1 MNLWSLDLLEYE
13 SLRALLRRE
22 VHSPMGRE
30 RLDALA
36 PHTDRAELEASLAD
50 VEEAIRYVRYGET
63 SVRFTNLADP
73 TVTLQKLRIE
83 GAILEA
89 TEIYALASL
98 LDRAR
103 DLRTAILAVAESY
116 PRLAAHAGAIS
127 DFSRTLSEL
136 SGKILPD
143 GTLTDEASPALARLR
158 RDRLRQQKSIQD
170 SLNRFLRAHSED
182 GVLQESFVTLRNDRF
197 VVPLVPSQKGRIP
210 GVVHGSSA
218 SGQTVFVEPLETI
231 ELNNDLVRLNDEE
244 LREIH
249 RILRE
254 MTLRLREERHAIA
267 AAAMALADLDL
278 LFGKAHFAQTFD
290 CTVPTLSPEDK
301 PCLRLK
307 NARHPLLVEVM
318 RRQRKSVT
326 PLNLTL
332 DPLNRTLLI
341 SGPNT
346 GGKTVAMKCIGLLAL
361 MAQSGLPVPAEEAE
375 LPIFDQVLADIGD
388 SQSIAESL
396 SSFSSHVVRVK
407 AMQESVTPDSLI
419 LLDELG
425 RATDPEEGGALAVAL
440 LDDFRTV
447 GAFCLASTHLMAV
460 KVYGATTSGVVNGS
474 MGFNEE
480 TLEPTYLLRTGA
492 PGKSAG
498 LDIASRL
505 GIPARLIAH
514 ARSLMGTAERD
525 IARFLD
531 ELHLR
536 VANAR
541 EHEEALSRERA
552 KLRLREE
559 QLTAEFAKREAQK
572 FAVLERGFEE
582 TLADFRVTAA
592 QTLEELDQKQAAGKA
607 RVKTAKVEREFKER
621 IEKLGPVSAAAPTLD
636 TQIREGVRV
645 RLKGIRE
652 IARVRRILGA
662 GNIEVEAGFLKLQV
676 PRTDVI
682 EILPETGEK
691 AKLPKN
697 ISFQSSRGEAILAR
711 ELNVIGKRAEE
722 ARDEVEKFLD
732 QSVLGSVERVRIVHG
747 HGMGILKREIHDLL
761 RGHPLVAKHYA
772 AEGYEGG
779 AGATIVELRHE

>member
-30 RLDALA
+30 RLDALV

-50 VEEAIRYVRYGET
+50 AEEAIRYVRYGEAPI
-63 SVRFTNLADP
+63 RFTNLPDP

-83 GAILEA
+83 GAILDA
-89 TEIYALASL
+89 TEIYALINL

-103 DLRTAILAVAESY
+103 DLRTAVMDAAHSY
-116 PRLAAHAGAIS
+116 PRLAVHAAAIG
-127 DFSRTLSEL
+127 DFSRTLTEL

-170 SLNRFLRAHSED
+170 SLNRFLKAHSED

-210 GVVHGSSA
+210 GVVHGTSA

-249 RILRE
+249 RILRD
-254 MTLRLREERHAIA
+254 MSLRLREERHAIA
-267 AAAMALADLDL
+267 AASMALADLDFI
-278 LFGKAHFAQTFD
+278 FGKAHFAQIFD
-290 CTVPTLSPEDK
+290 CTVPTLSPADA
-301 PCLRLK
+301 PRLRLK
-307 NARHPLLVEVM
+307 NARHPLLVDVM
-318 RRQRKSVT
+318 RRQRKPVT

-332 DPLNRTLLI
+332 DPQNRTLLI

-407 AMQESVTPDSLI
+407 AMQELVTPDSLI

-460 KVYGATTSGVVNGS
+460 KVYGATTAGVVNGS

-531 ELHLR
+531 ELHAR
-536 VANAR
+536 VASAR

-552 KLRLREE
+552 KLKLREE
-559 QLTAEFAKREAQK
+559 QLTADMAKREAQK
-572 FAVLERGFEE
+572 FAALERDFASAV
-582 TLADFRVTAA
+582 ADFRAVAA
-592 QTLEELDQKQAAGKA
+592 VTLEELDQKQAAGKA

-621 IEKLGPVSAAAPTLD
+621 VEKLGPAAVVSLSLD
-636 TQIREGVRV
+636 SQIREGIRV

-652 IARVRRILGA
+652 IARVRRLLGA

-676 PRTDVI
+676 PRSDVI

-691 AKLPKN
+691 AKLPRN
-697 ISFQSSRGEAILAR
+697 VSFQSSRAEATLSR

-722 ARDEVEKFLD
+722 ACEEVEKFLD
-732 QSVLGSVERVRIVHG
+732 QSALASVERIRIVHG
-747 HGMGILKREIHDLL
+747 HGMGILRREIHDLL
-761 RGHPLVAKHYA
+761 KGHPLVAKHYA

-779 AGATIVELRHE
+779 TGATIVELRHE

>member
-13 SLRALLRRE
+13 SLRAVLARSI
-22 VHSPMGRE
+22 HSPLGRE
-30 RLDALA
+30 RLEALA
-36 PHTDRAELEASLAD
+36 PSTDRAELQAALDD
-50 VEEAIRYVRYGET
+50 VEEAIRYVRYAET
-63 SVRFTNLADP
+63 PLRFSNLPDP
-73 TVTLQKLRIE
+73 TIILQKLRIE
-83 GAILEA
+83 GALLEA
-89 TEIYALASL
+89 TEIYALTVL
-98 LDRAR
+98 LDRAHDAR
-103 DLRTAILAVAESY
+103 HGILDVSAEY
-116 PRLAAHAGAIS
+116 PRLANHASAIG
-127 DFSRTLSEL
+127 DFSRTLSSL

-143 GTLTDEASPALARLR
+143 GTLTDEASPTLARIR
-158 RDRLRQQKSIQD
+158 RDRLRQQKAIQD
-170 SLNRFLRAHSED
+170 SLNRFLKAHGDD
-182 GVLQESFVTLRNDRF
+182 GVLQENFVTLRNDRF

-254 MTLRLREERHAIA
+254 MTLQFREERHAIA
-267 AAAMALADLDL
+267 AASMALGDLDF
-278 LFGKAHFAQTFD
+278 LFGKAHFAVSFD
-290 CTVPTLSPEDK
+290 CIVPTLSADDQPR
-301 PCLRLK
+301 LALK
-307 NARHPLLVEVM
+307 NARHPLLVDVFKK
-318 RRQRKSVT
+318 QRKKVT

-332 DPLNRTLLI
+332 DTHHRTLLI

-375 LPIFDQVLADIGD
+375 LPVFDQILADIGD

-407 AMQESVTPDSLI
+407 AMQEQVTPDSLV

-460 KVYGATTSGVVNGS
+460 KVYGSTTSGVVNAS

-505 GIPARLIAH
+505 GIPAHLIAR

-531 ELHLR
+531 ELHAR

-541 EHEEALSRERA
+541 EQEEALSRERA

-559 QLTAEFAKREAQK
+559 QLTADYAKREADK
-572 FAVLERGFEE
+572 FAKLEQDFAAA
-582 TLADFRVTAA
+582 LADFRATAA
-592 QTLEELDQKQAAGKA
+592 QTLDELDEKQAANKA
-607 RVKTAKVEREFKER
+607 RVKTARVEREFKER
-621 IEKLGPVSAAAPTLD
+621 IEKLGPVAAAKPSLEL
-636 TQIREGVRV
+636 REGIRV

-652 IARVRRILGA
+652 IARIRRLLGA
-662 GNIEVEAGFLKLQV
+662 DNIEVEAGFLKLQV
-676 PRTDVI
+676 PRGDVL
-682 EILPETGEK
+682 EILPEANEK
-691 AKLPKN
+691 AKLPRN
-697 ISFQSSRGEAILAR
+697 VSFQTSREEAPLAR
-711 ELNVIGKRAEE
+711 EINVIGKRAEE
-722 ARDEVEKFLD
+722 ACDEVEKFLD
-732 QSVLGSVERVRIVHG
+732 QSSLASMERIRIVHG
-747 HGMGILKREIHDLL
+747 HGMGILKRQIHDLL
-761 RGHPLVAKHYA
+761 RGHPLVAKHYQ

-779 AGATIVELRHE
+779 AGATIVELRGE

>member
-30 RLDALA
+30 RLDSLA
-36 PHTDRAELEASLAD
+36 PHTDRAALEASLAD
-50 VEEAIRYVRYGET
+50 AEEAIRYLRYSEAPL
-63 SVRFTNLADP
+63 SFTNLPDP
-73 TVTLQKLRIE
+73 TLTLQKLRIE
-83 GAILEA
+83 GAVLEA
-89 TEIYALASL
+89 AEIYALTQL
-98 LDRAR
+98 LHRAR
-103 DLRTAILAVAESY
+103 DLRTAMMDAAARY
-116 PRLAAHAGAIS
+116 PRLAAHASAIA
-127 DFSRTLSEL
+127 DFSRTLAAL
-136 SGKILPD
+136 AGKILPD

-170 SLNRFLRAHSED
+170 SLNRFLKAHGED

-210 GVVHGSSA
+210 GVVHGTSA

-244 LREIH
+244 LREIF

-254 MTLRLREERHAIA
+254 MTLQLREERHAIA
-267 AAAMALADLDL
+267 AASMALADLDFV
-278 LFGKAHFAQTFD
+278 FGKAHFAQIFD
-290 CTVPTLSPEDK
+290 CTVPTLSPENA
-301 PCLRLK
+301 PRLRLK
-307 NARHPLLVEVM
+307 NARHPLLVDVM
-318 RRQRKSVT
+318 RRQRKPVT

-332 DPLNRTLLI
+332 DPHSRTLLI

-396 SSFSSHVVRVK
+396 SSFSAHVVRVK
-407 AMQESVTPDSLI
+407 AMQELVTPDSLI

-460 KVYGATTSGVVNGS
+460 KVYGATTAGVVNGS

-531 ELHLR
+531 ELHAR
-536 VANAR
+536 VASAR

-559 QLTAEFAKREAQK
+559 QLTAGLAKREAQK
-572 FAVLERGFEE
+572 FAALERDFAE
-582 TLADFRVTAA
+582 TLADFRAAAA
-592 QTLEELDQKQAAGKA
+592 QTLDELDQQQAAGKA
-607 RVKTAKVEREFKER
+607 RVKTARVEREFKER
-621 IEKLGPVSAAAPTLD
+621 VEKLGPAAPVSVTLD
-636 TQIREGVRV
+636 SQLREGIRV

-652 IARVRRILGA
+652 IARIRRLLGA

-682 EILPETGEK
+682 EILPETAEK
-691 AKLPKN
+691 AKLPRN
-697 ISFQSSRGEAILAR
+697 VSFQTSRSEATLSR

-722 ARDEVEKFLD
+722 ACDAVEKFLD
-732 QSVLGSVERVRIVHG
+732 QSSFASVERIRIVHG
-747 HGMGILKREIHDLL
+747 HGMGILKRQIHDLL

-772 AEGYEGG
+772 AESYEGG
-779 AGATIVELRHE
+779 SGATIVELRHD

>member
-13 SLRALLRRE
+13 TLRALLRRE

-30 RLDALA
+30 RLDALT
-36 PHTDRAELEASLAD
+36 PHTDRAALCESLAD
-50 VEEAIRYVRYGET
+50 VEEALRYVRYGET
-63 SVRFTNLADP
+63 SVRFTNLTDP

-89 TEIYALASL
+89 TEIYELASL

-103 DLRTAILAVAESY
+103 DLRTAILDLADSY
-116 PRLAAHAGAIS
+116 PRLAAHAGAIG
-127 DFSRTLSEL
+127 DFTRTLSEL

-158 RDRLRQQKSIQD
+158 RDRLRQQKAIQD
-170 SLNRFLRAHSED
+170 SLNRFLRAHGDD
-182 GVLQESFVTLRNDRF
+182 GVLQENFVTLRNDRF
-197 VVPLVPSQKGRIP
+197 VVPLVPSQKGRVP

-267 AAAMALADLDL
+267 AAAMALADLDF
-278 LFGKAHFAQTFD
+278 LFGKAHFAQSFD
-290 CTVPTLSPEDK
+290 CTVPVLSPEDN

-307 NARHPLLVEVM
+307 NARHPLLVDVM
-318 RRQRKSVT
+318 RRQKKTVT
-326 PLNLTL
+326 PLKLTL

-375 LPIFDQVLADIGD
+375 LPVFDQVLADIGD

-407 AMQESVTPDSLI
+407 AMQELVTPDSLI

-447 GAFCLASTHLMAV
+447 GAFCLASTHLLAV

-505 GIPARLIAH
+505 GIPPRLIAH

-541 EHEEALSRERA
+541 EQEEALSRERA
-552 KLRLREE
+552 KLRLKEE
-559 QLTAEFAKREAQK
+559 QLTAESARREAQK
-572 FAVLERGFEE
+572 FAALEKEFGEA
-582 TLADFRVTAA
+582 LADFRTTAA
-592 QTLEELDQKQAAGKA
+592 QTLEELDQKDKA

-621 IEKLGPVSAAAPTLD
+621 IEKLSPVAKSAPVLE
-636 TQIREGVRV
+636 IKEGVRV
-645 RLKGIRE
+645 RLKGVRE

-662 GNIEVEAGFLKLQV
+662 ANIEVEAGFLKLQV
-676 PRTDVI
+676 PRTDVV
-682 EILPETGEK
+682 EILPETNEK
-691 AKLPKN
+691 AKLPRN
-697 ISFQSSRGEAILAR
+697 VSFQSTRGEVTMAR

-722 ARDEVEKFLD
+722 ACDEVEKFLD
-732 QSVLGSVERVRIVHG
+732 QSSLASMERIRIVHG
-747 HGMGILKREIHDLL
+747 HGMGILKRSIHDLL

-772 AEGYEGG
+772 ADGYEGG
-779 AGATIVELRHE
+779 AGATIVELRLE

>member
-13 SLRALLRRE
+13 ALRTLLRRE
-22 VHSPMGRE
+22 VHSPLGRE
-30 RLDALA
+30 RLEALT
-36 PHTDRAELEASLAD
+36 PHTDRAELESSLAD
-50 VEEAIRYVRYGET
+50 AEEAIRYLRYGET
-63 SVRFTNLADP
+63 TLRFSQLADP

-103 DLRTAILAVAESY
+103 DVRTAVLEVAESY
-116 PRLAAHAGAIS
+116 PRLSSHAAAIG
-127 DFSRTLSEL
+127 DFSRILSEL

-143 GTLTDEASPALARLR
+143 GTLTDEASPALGRLR
-158 RDRLRQQKSIQD
+158 RDRLRQQKAIQD
-170 SLNRFLRAHSED
+170 SLTRFLKAHGDD

-197 VVPLVPSQKGRIP
+197 VVPLVPSQKGRVP

-254 MTLRLREERHAIA
+254 MTLRLRDERHAISA
-267 AAAMALADLDL
+267 AAIALADLDFI
-278 LFGKAHFAQTFD
+278 FGKAHFAQSFD
-290 CTVPTLSPEDK
+290 CTVPVLSPAEA
-301 PCLRLK
+301 PQLRLK
-307 NARHPLLVEVM
+307 NARHPLLADVL
-318 RRQRKSVT
+318 RKQRKPVT

-346 GGKTVAMKCIGLLAL
+346 GGKTVAMKCMGLLAL

-407 AMQESVTPDSLI
+407 AMQELVTPDSLI

-460 KVYGATTSGVVNGS
+460 KVYGATTPGVVNGS

-531 ELHLR
+531 ELHAR
-536 VANAR
+536 VASAR
-541 EHEEALSRERA
+541 EHEESLARERA

-572 FAVLERGFEE
+572 FAALERDFAA
-582 TLADFRVTAA
+582 TLAEFRATAA

-607 RVKTAKVEREFKER
+607 RLKTAKVEREYKER
-621 IEKLGPVSAAAPTLD
+621 VEKLGPVAATPTLD
-636 TQIREGVRV
+636 SQLREGVRV

-652 IARVRRILGA
+652 IAKVRRLLSGE
-662 GNIEVEAGFLKLQV
+662 NIEVEAGFLKLQV
-676 PRTDVI
+676 PRSDVV
-682 EILPETGEK
+682 EILPDGPEK
-691 AKLPKN
+691 SKLPRN
-697 ISFQSSRGEAILAR
+697 ISFQSSRGEAALAR

-722 ARDEVEKFLD
+722 ACDEVEKFLD
-732 QSVLGSVERVRIVHG
+732 QSALASVERIRIVHG
-747 HGMGILKREIHDLL
+747 HGMGILKRQIHDLL
-761 RGHPLVAKHYA
+761 KGHPLVAKHYA

-779 AGATIVELRHE
+779 SGATIVELRVE

>member
-36 PHTDRAELEASLAD
+36 PSTDRAELEAALAD
-50 VEEAIRYVRYGET
+50 AEEAIRYVRYAET
-63 SVRFTNLADP
+63 PLRFTNLPDP

-83 GAILEA
+83 GALLEA
-89 TEIYALASL
+89 TEIYALTSL

-103 DLRTAILAVAESY
+103 DLRTAINDVAASY
-116 PRLAAHAGAIS
+116 PRLAAHAAAIA

-158 RDRLRQQKSIQD
+158 RERLRQQKSIQD
-170 SLNRFLRAHSED
+170 SLNRFLKAHGED
-182 GVLQESFVTLRNDRF
+182 GVLQENFVTIRNDRF

-254 MTLRLREERHAIA
+254 MTLRLREDRHAIA
-267 AAAMALADLDL
+267 AASLALADLDFI
-278 LFGKAHFAQTFD
+278 FGKAHFAQAFD
-290 CTVPTLSPEDK
+290 CTVPKLSEDM
-301 PCLRLK
+301 LRLK
-307 NARHPLLVEVM
+307 NARHPLLVDVM
-318 RRQRKSVT
+318 RKQRKAVT

-332 DPLNRTLLI
+332 DGQNRTLLI

-407 AMQESVTPDSLI
+407 AMQELVTPDSLI

-531 ELHLR
+531 ELHAR
-536 VANAR
+536 VAAAR

-559 QLTAEFAKREAQK
+559 QLTAESARREAAK
-572 FAVLERGFEE
+572 FAALERDFAEAI
-582 TLADFRVTAA
+582 ADFRAAAA
-592 QTLEELDQKQAAGKA
+592 QTLDELEEKQAASKA

-621 IEKLGPVSAAAPTLD
+621 IEKLGPIAATAPTLD
-636 TQIREGVRV
+636 AQIREGVRV
-645 RLKGIRE
+645 RLKGVRE
-652 IARVRRILGA
+652 IARVRRILGG

-676 PRTDVI
+676 PRTDVT
-682 EILPETGEK
+682 EILPEANEK
-691 AKLPKN
+691 AKLPRN
-697 ISFQSSRGEAILAR
+697 VSFKTSREESALAR

-732 QSVLGSVERVRIVHG
+732 QSALASVERVRIVHG
-747 HGMGILKREIHDLL
+747 HGMGILKREINDLL
-761 RGHPLVAKHYA
+761 RAHPLVAKHYQA
-772 AEGYEGG
+772 DNYEGG
-779 AGATIVELRHE
+779 SGATIVELRHE

>member
-13 SLRALLRRE
+13 ALRALLRRE

-30 RLDALA
+30 RLDALT

-50 VEEAIRYVRYGET
+50 AEEAIRYLRYGET
-63 SVRFTNLADP
+63 TLRFSQLPDP

-103 DLRTAILAVAESY
+103 DARTAILDVEGNY
-116 PRLAAHAGAIS
+116 PRLAAHASAIG
-127 DFSRTLSEL
+127 DFSRILAEL

-143 GTLTDEASPALARLR
+143 GTLTDEASPALGRLR

-170 SLNRFLRAHSED
+170 SLTRFLKAHGDD

-197 VVPLVPSQKGRIP
+197 VVPLVPSQKGRVP

-254 MTLRLREERHAIA
+254 MTLRLRDERHAISA
-267 AAAMALADLDL
+267 AAIALADLDFV
-278 LFGKAHFAQTFD
+278 FGKAHFAQTFD
-290 CTVPTLSPEDK
+290 CTVPVLSPTDA
-301 PCLRLK
+301 PQLRLK
-307 NARHPLLVEVM
+307 NARHPLLADVL
-318 RRQRKSVT
+318 RKQRKPVT

-407 AMQESVTPDSLI
+407 AMQELVTPDSLI

-447 GAFCLASTHLMAV
+447 GAFCVASTHLMAV
-460 KVYGATTSGVVNGS
+460 KVYGATTPGVVNGS

-531 ELHLR
+531 ELHAR
-536 VANAR
+536 VAAAR
-541 EHEEALSRERA
+541 EHEESLARERA

-572 FAVLERGFEE
+572 FAALERDFAA
-582 TLADFRVTAA
+582 TLAEFRVTAA
-592 QTLEELDQKQAAGKA
+592 QTLEELDQKQVAGKA
-607 RVKTAKVEREFKER
+607 RLKTAKVEREFKER
-621 IEKLGPVSAAAPTLD
+621 VEKLGPAAATPSLD
-636 TQIREGVRV
+636 AQLREGVRV

-652 IARVRRILGA
+652 IAKVRRLLSA
-662 GNIEVEAGFLKLQV
+662 ENIEVEAGFLKLQV
-676 PRTDVI
+676 PRSDVI
-682 EILPETGEK
+682 EILPDGPEK
-691 AKLPKN
+691 SKLPRN
-697 ISFQSSRGEAILAR
+697 ISFQSSRGEAALAR

-722 ARDEVEKFLD
+722 ACDEVEKFLD
-732 QSVLGSVERVRIVHG
+732 QSALASIERIRIVHG
-747 HGMGILKREIHDLL
+747 HGMGILKRQIHDLL

-779 AGATIVELRHE
+779 SGATIVELRVE

>member
-13 SLRALLRRE
+13 PLRALLRRE

-30 RLDALA
+30 RLDALT
-36 PHTDRAELEASLAD
+36 PITDRAELEASLAD
-50 VEEAIRYVRYGET
+50 AEEAIRYVRYGET
-63 SVRFTNLADP
+63 ILRFTNIPDP

-89 TEIYALASL
+89 TEIYALTTL

-103 DLRTAILAVAESY
+103 DLRTGIMDVADGY

-127 DFSRTLSEL
+127 DFSRTLANL

-170 SLNRFLRAHSED
+170 SLNRFLKAHGED
-182 GVLQESFVTLRNDRF
+182 GVLQENFVTLRNDRF

-244 LREIH
+244 LREIY

-254 MTLRLREERHAIA
+254 MTLQLREERHAIA
-267 AAAMALADLDL
+267 AAAMAMADLDFV
-278 LFGKAHFAQTFD
+278 FGKAHFAQSFD
-290 CTVPTLSPEDK
+290 CTVPVLSPEATPTLK
-301 PCLRLK
+301 LK
-307 NARHPLLVEVM
+307 NARHPLLVDVM
-318 RRQRKSVT
+318 RRQRKAVT

-332 DPLNRTLLI
+332 DTHNRTLLI

-375 LPIFDQVLADIGD
+375 LPVFDQILADIGD

-407 AMQESVTPDSLI
+407 AMQELVTPDSLI

-460 KVYGATTSGVVNGS
+460 KVYGATTPGVVNGS

-505 GIPARLIAH
+505 GIPGHLIAR

-536 VANAR
+536 VANAK
-541 EHEEALSRERA
+541 EQEDALSRERA

-559 QLTAEFAKREAQK
+559 QLTADLAKREAQK
-572 FAVLERGFEE
+572 FAALEKGFAEA
-582 TLADFRVTAA
+582 LSDFRATAA
-592 QTLEELDQKQAAGKA
+592 QTLEELDEKQAANKA
-607 RVKTAKVEREFKER
+607 RVKTARVEREFKER
-621 IEKLGPVSAAAPTLD
+621 IEKLGPVSAAAPSIEAQL
-636 TQIREGVRV
+636 REGVRV
-645 RLKGIRE
+645 RIKGIRE
-652 IARVRRILGA
+652 IARVRRLLGTDK
-662 GNIEVEAGFLKLQV
+662 IEVEAGFLKLQV
-676 PRTDVI
+676 PRTDVT
-682 EILPETGEK
+682 EILPEVAEK
-691 AKLPKN
+691 SKLPRN
-697 ISFQSSRGEAILAR
+697 VSFRTSREEVTLSR

-722 ARDEVEKFLD
+722 ACDEVEKFLD
-732 QSVLGSVERVRIVHG
+732 QSSMASMERIRIVHG
-747 HGMGILKREIHDLL
+747 HGMGILKRQIHDLL

-772 AEGYEGG
+772 AEGFEGG
-779 AGATIVELRHE
+779 TGATIVELRGE

>member
-22 VHSPMGRE
+22 VHSPLGRE
-30 RLDALA
+30 RLDALT
-36 PHTDRAELEASLAD
+36 PHTDRASLEESLAD
-50 VEEAIRYVRYGET
+50 VEEAIRYVRCGET
-63 SVRFTNLADP
+63 LVRFTNLPDP

-89 TEIYALASL
+89 TEIYALSSL
-98 LDRAR
+98 LHRAR
-103 DLRTAILAVAESY
+103 ELRTAILDVADNY
-116 PRLAAHAGAIS
+116 PRLAAHASAIS
-127 DFSRTLSEL
+127 DFSRTLAEL

-143 GTLTDEASPALARLR
+143 GTLTDEASPTLARLR
-158 RDRLRQQKSIQD
+158 RDRLRQQKAIQD
-170 SLNRFLRAHSED
+170 SLNRFLKAHGED
-182 GVLQESFVTLRNDRF
+182 GVLQESFITLRNDRF

-231 ELNNDLVRLNDEE
+231 ELNNDLVRLNDDE

-254 MTLRLREERHAIA
+254 MTLRLREERHAISA
-267 AAAMALADLDL
+267 ASMALADLDF
-278 LFGKAHFAQTFD
+278 LFGKAHFAQAFD
-290 CTVPTLSPEDK
+290 CTVPTLSPELT
-301 PCLRLK
+301 PCVRLK
-307 NARHPLLVEVM
+307 NARHPLLVDVM

-361 MAQSGLPVPAEEAE
+361 MAQSGLPVPAEQAE
-375 LPIFDQVLADIGD
+375 LPVFDQVLADIGD

-407 AMQESVTPDSLI
+407 AMQELVTPDSLI

-480 TLEPTYLLRTGA
+480 TLAPTYLLRTGA

-559 QLTAEFAKREAQK
+559 QLTAESAKREAQK
-572 FAVLERGFEE
+572 FAALEREVAE
-582 TLADFRVTAA
+582 ALADFRSTAA
-592 QTLEELDQKQAAGKA
+592 QTLDELDQKQTVGKA
-607 RVKTAKVEREFKER
+607 RLKTAKVERELKER
-621 IEKLGPVSAAAPTLD
+621 IEKLGPASAAPTLD
-636 TQIREGVRV
+636 AQIREGVRV

-652 IARVRRILGA
+652 IARVRRLLGA

-682 EILPETGEK
+682 EILPDVAEK
-691 AKLPKN
+691 AKLPRN
-697 ISFQSSRGEAILAR
+697 ISFQSSRGESALAR

-722 ARDEVEKFLD
+722 ACDEVEKFLD
-732 QSVLGSVERVRIVHG
+732 QSSLASMERIRIVHG

-761 RGHPLVAKHYA
+761 KGHPLVSKHYA

-779 AGATIVELRHE
+779 SGATIVELRHE